1 MKKLIL
7 EVWEAIKLIPGW
19 FEDEEVEMEI
29 VKYDESKEEPDTKE
43 IED

>member
-1 MKKLIL
+1 MKNLIL

-19 FEDEEVEMEI
+19 FEDEEVEIEI
-29 VKYDESKEEPDTKE
+29 VKYDEPKEEPGTEE

>member
-1 MKKLIL
+1 MKEIIL

-19 FEDEEVEMEI
+19 FEDEEVEMETG
-29 VKYDESKEEPDTKE
+29 KYKESKEEPDTKE

>member
-1 MKKLIL
+1 MKNLIL

-29 VKYDESKEEPDTKE
+29 LKYDESKEETGTE
-43 IED
+43 

>member
-1 MKKLIL
+1 MKNLIL
-7 EVWEAIKLIPGW
+7 EIWEAIKLIPGW

-29 VKYDESKEEPDTKE
+29 VKYDESKEELGTEE

>member
-19 FEDEEVEMEI
+19 FEDEEVEMET
-29 VKYDESKEEPDTKE
+29 VKYKESKEEPNTED

>member
-19 FEDEEVEMEI
+19 FEDEEVEMAI
-29 VKYDESKEEPDTKE
+29 VKYDESKEETGTKE

>member
-1 MKKLIL
+1 MKEIIL

-19 FEDEEVEMEI
+19 FEDEEVEMKI
-29 VKYDESKEEPDTKE
+29 VKYDESKEETGTEE

>member
-1 MKKLIL
+1 MKNLIL

-29 VKYDESKEEPDTKE
+29 VKYDESKDETGTEE

>member
-1 MKKLIL
+1 MKKIIL
-7 EVWEAIKLIPGW
+7 EVWKAIKLIPGW

-29 VKYDESKEEPDTKE
+29 VKYDESKDETGTEE

>member
-1 MKKLIL
+1 MKEIIL

-19 FEDEEVEMEI
+19 FEDEEIEMEPGT
-29 VKYDESKEEPDTKE
+29 EE

>member
-19 FEDEEVEMEI
+19 FEDEEVEMKI
-29 VKYDESKEEPDTKE
+29 VKYDESKEETSTE
-43 IED
+43 

>member
-19 FEDEEVEMEI
+19 FEDEEIEMETNI
-29 VKYDESKEEPDTKE
+29 EE

>member
-1 MKKLIL
+1 MKNLIL

-29 VKYDESKEEPDTKE
+29 LKYDESKEETGTEE

>member
-1 MKKLIL
+1 MKKIIL

-29 VKYDESKEEPDTKE
+29 VKYDESKDETGTEEM
-43 IED
+43 ED

>member
-1 MKKLIL
+1 MKNLIL

-29 VKYDESKEEPDTKE
+29 VKYDESKDETGTGE